1 MSETKSKVI
10 LIKNKEITL
19 QTLQHARYIDISPI
33 FLETRFSRMTMTL
46 INSVQQS
53 LDYISKHLYIV
64 VE

>member
-1 MSETKSKVI
+1 
-10 LIKNKEITL
+10 
-19 QTLQHARYIDISPI
+19 
-33 FLETRFSRMTMTL
+33 MTMTL